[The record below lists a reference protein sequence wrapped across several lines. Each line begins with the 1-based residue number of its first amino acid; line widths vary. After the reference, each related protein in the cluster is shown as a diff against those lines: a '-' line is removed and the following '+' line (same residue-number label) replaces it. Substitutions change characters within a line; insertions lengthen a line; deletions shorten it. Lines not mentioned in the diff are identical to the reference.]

1 MLTEV
6 KRCAD
11 SKDIKGLRYI
21 FADCLDV
28 DPTFAKYE
36 SDYEYCK
43 GIPGMFDSYTEM
55 TALTMDE
62 SEWDTQYWD
71 NLKADLMKNFAARR
85 FEHMVKVARVVYADK
100 VARLLDEREIQ
111 ERRIAEKQR
120 ELERHNQKV
129 TLEQTEQKKR
139 VEEARRAEAEKQ
151 NRRTDGE
158 GSPQEIQ
165 EKRIAEKQ
173 RELERHN
180 QKVTLEQMEQKK
192 RVEEARRANAE
203 KQNRRMDG
211 EGSKKGKGI
220 GLIIVAAVLFIILI
234 IVVLKFN
241 PREIGMHI
249 MLPGQWMQR
258 SLGGMA
264 FGRFIV

>member
-62 SEWDTQYWD
+62 SEWDMQYWD

-129 TLEQTEQKKR
+129 TLEQT
-139 VEEARRAEAEKQ
+139 
-151 NRRTDGE
+151 
-158 GSPQEIQ
+158 
-165 EKRIAEKQ
+165 
-173 RELERHN
+173 
-180 QKVTLEQMEQKK
+180 EQKK

>member
-62 SEWDTQYWD
+62 SEWDMQYWD

-111 ERRIAEKQR
+111 ER
-120 ELERHNQKV
+120 
-129 TLEQTEQKKR
+129 
-139 VEEARRAEAEKQ
+139 
-151 NRRTDGE
+151 
-158 GSPQEIQ
+158 
-165 EKRIAEKQ
+165 RIAEKQ